1 MAYNKPS
8 FASKYYPTFL
18 QKVPDLSEKTF
29 VITGTTSGT
38 GKVTAHTIASK
49 GGRVVMLNRQSSR
62 SEKAQ
67 QNISATHPNADV
79 QTIVCDLQSF
89 VSVQSAAD
97 QLQELCSE
105 GIYALINNAGI
116 MAMPDEAT
124 VDGFDTQMQTNHL
137 SHFLL
142 TRELFP
148 LIEKSAEFNG
158 EARIVNH
165 SSIARKSVW
174 KLKAKYL
181 EKNGGNLGG
190 DRLGI
195 TGGGRW
201 VRYGQ
206 TKLANAAFT
215 AALHEKLQAKK
226 SKVKALVAH
235 PGWANTELHTNTD
248 KQGGLFIAPLVSFLA
263 KLFSQSEEDGAL
275 SLLSCAVLPNAQS
288 GDFWGPGSTPIASK
302 GNAHPFALETQYNNS
317 ETREILWSKSTE
329 AIGKEFTI

>member
-1 MAYNKPS
+1 
-8 FASKYYPTFL
+8 
-18 QKVPDLSEKTF
+18 
-29 VITGTTSGT
+29 
-38 GKVTAHTIASK
+38 
-49 GGRVVMLNRQSSR
+49 
-62 SEKAQ
+62 
-67 QNISATHPNADV
+67 
-79 QTIVCDLQSF
+79 
-89 VSVQSAAD
+89 
-97 QLQELCSE
+97 
-105 GIYALINNAGI
+105 

-148 LIEKSAEFNG
+148 LLKKGATTHG

-190 DRLGI
+190 DSLGI

-215 AALHEKLQAKK
+215 AALHEKLQAKE

-248 KQGGLFIAPLVSFLA
+248 KRGGLFIAPLVSFLA

-275 SLLSCAVLPNAQS
+275 SLLKVVPFYRMLNQATFGVL
-288 GDFWGPGSTPIASK
+288 GRTPSLQRDK
-302 GNAHPFALETQYNNS
+302 PTPS
-317 ETREILWSKSTE
+317 P
-329 AIGKEFTI
+329 